1 MKEHGDHTSKIQEHL
16 QGLEEKYELMG
27 QDMASYLEGLLH
39 AQYLTYWDYI
49 NLDTLLSLQQP
60 RTVFPDE
67 NVFILYHQI
76 TELYF
81 KAILLEIKQTTQSE
95 APLPPEEYLMR
106 VRRINRYFRHLV
118 NSFDVMVDGMEVRQ
132 FLKFRMTLLP
142 ASGFQS
148 AQMRKI
154 EFCCTDALYLVAE
167 QKRGQFSRDTPV
179 REVYQDLYWRFGA
192 TELKTGKPTLTLRQF
207 EEKYKKYFIAT
218 AEKYRNTNLWQLYLK
233 HYTDVESTEQIQ
245 KALRELDALANVDWR
260 LAHYKSA
267 IRYLQR
273 ETETIEATG
282 GTNWQKYLPPRFQR
296 QQFFPELWSEDE
308 KAEWGKRWVVE
319 NVGQRPKK

>member
-1 MKEHGDHTSKIQEHL
+1 
-16 QGLEEKYELMG
+16 
-27 QDMASYLEGLLH
+27 
-39 AQYLTYWDYI
+39 
-49 NLDTLLSLQQP
+49 
-60 RTVFPDE
+60 
-67 NVFILYHQI
+67 
-76 TELYF
+76 
-81 KAILLEIKQTTQSE
+81 
-95 APLPPEEYLMR
+95 
-106 VRRINRYFRHLV
+106 
-118 NSFDVMVDGMEVRQ
+118 MVDGMEVRQ

-154 EFCCTDALYLVAE
+154 EFCCTDALHLVAE
-167 QKRGQFSRDTPV
+167 QKRAQFSRDTPV
-179 REVYQDLYWRFGA
+179 HEVYQDLYWRFGA
-192 TELKTGKPTLTLRQF
+192 TELKTGKQTLTLRQF
-207 EEKYKKYFIAT
+207 EEKYKKHFIAT
-218 AEKYRNTNLWQLYLK
+218 AEKYRNINLWQLYLK

-267 IRYLQR
+267 VRYLQR
-273 ETETIEATG
+273 ETETIAATG

-296 QQFFPELWSEDE
+296 QQFFPELWNEEE